1 MEKIENKTVYRCEKC
16 GALFSNE
23 KCCLTHEENC
33 DGERMGKLAAK
44 ELTDLMREIYFERDI
59 DIRTRR
65 GMRVVEAQY
74 DSDNKCIVLVTY

>member
-16 GALFSNE
+16 GAVFTLE
-23 KCCLTHEENC
+23 ECCRVHEENC
-33 DGERMGKLAAK
+33 DGEKTGKLAAK